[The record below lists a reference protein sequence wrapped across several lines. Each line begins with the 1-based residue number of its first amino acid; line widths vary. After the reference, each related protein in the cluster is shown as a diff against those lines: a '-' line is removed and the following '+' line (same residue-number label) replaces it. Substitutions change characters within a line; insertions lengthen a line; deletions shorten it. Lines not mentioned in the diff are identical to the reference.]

1 MNKIAFGYA
10 AIALAAGMTVQAQ
23 AATLL
28 TLPLQGTVSDSVQAF
43 SKDAM
48 NGFRALDI
56 SVVPK
61 GNATAVANTTD
72 SFSFPVTKVAI
83 GTKLNIASGSAV
95 GSALYISR
103 IDYDTEGEPEVGVT
117 LANFTI
123 NYETSQVLADTTPK
137 GGATS
142 KQMPLYDFKTQTP
155 LALKYKFPL
164 TITGNELLNDLRL
177 TAQAKEAMISSL
189 NLPVFAV
196 PLLNNDFGTLT
207 QNISTNLRKKAVP
220 TTPYAPQ

>member
-10 AIALAAGMTVQAQ
+10 AIVLAAGMTAQAQ

-56 SVVPK
+56 TVVPK

-123 NYETSQVLADTTPK
+123 NYETSQVLADTTSK
-137 GGATS
+137 GGTTN

-177 TAQAKEAMISSL
+177 TAQAKQAMISSL

-207 QNISTNLRKKAVP
+207 QSISTNLRKKAVS

>member
-1 MNKIAFGYA
+1 MKKIAFAYA
-10 AIALAAGMTVQAQ
+10 AITLAAGMTAQAQ

-28 TLPLQGTVSDSVQAF
+28 TLPLQGTVSDSVQTF

-48 NGFRALDI
+48 NGFRALEI
-56 SVVPK
+56 TVAAK
-61 GNATAVANTTD
+61 GNASAVAGTTNA
-72 SFSFPVTKVAI
+72 FSLPVTKVVI

-123 NYETSQVLADTTPK
+123 NYETSQVLADTTAK

-142 KQMPLYDFKTQTP
+142 KQMPLYDFKTATP

-177 TAQAKEAMISSL
+177 TAQAKQAFISGL

-207 QNISTNLRKKAVP
+207 QNISTNLRKKAVS
-220 TTPYAPQ
+220 TTPYTP